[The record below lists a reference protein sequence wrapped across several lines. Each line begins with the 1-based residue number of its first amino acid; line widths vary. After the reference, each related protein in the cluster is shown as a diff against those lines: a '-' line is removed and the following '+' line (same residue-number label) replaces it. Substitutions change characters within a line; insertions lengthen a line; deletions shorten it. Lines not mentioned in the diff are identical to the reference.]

1 VDEVVGTAIRV
12 GAGALLLSTGLL
24 KLRHG
29 LDRFTA
35 AVLRYELLPR
45 IAARA
50 AGRAIPLAEIVL
62 GLLLLGDVLTR
73 PAAFA
78 AAALVSVFTVA
89 VAVNLSRGRRDSCGC
104 GSVLET
110 RIGPRVLARNTLL
123 VGALA
128 LLAIGF
134 GI

>member
-1 VDEVVGTAIRV
+1 MDEVVGTAIRL
-12 GAGALLLSTGLL
+12 GAGALLLSTGFL
-24 KLRHG
+24 KLRNG

-45 IAARA
+45 VAARV
-50 AGRAIPLAEIVL
+50 AGRVIPFVEVVL
-62 GLLLLGDVLTR
+62 GLLLLGDVLAR
-73 PAAFA
+73 PAAIT
-78 AAALVSVFTVA
+78 AAALVSVFTIA
-89 VAVNLSRGRRDSCGC
+89 VAVSLARGRRDSCGC
-104 GSVLET
+104 GGPLEA

>member
-1 VDEVVGTAIRV
+1 VDEVVGTVIRV
-12 GAGALLLSTGLL
+12 GAGALLLSMGFL

-29 LDRFTA
+29 LDRFTL
-35 AVLRYELLPR
+35 AVLRYELLSPV
-45 IAARA
+45 AARA
-50 AGRAIPLAEIVL
+50 AARAIPSAEIVL
-62 GLLLLGDVLTR
+62 GFLLVADVLAR
-73 PAAFA
+73 PAAIF
-78 AAALVSVFTVA
+78 AAALVSIFTIGVA
-89 VAVNLSRGRRDSCGC
+89 LNLARGRRHSCGC
-104 GSVLET
+104 GGPLET